1 MATKPAGFFTVATLD
16 DFDAGDRIGDPTK
29 IAFPDVPNGLIP
41 GDPAAPE
48 HLNYAFN
55 ILGDWSVWLFA
66 GSNLAGLDSH
76 IIETDSG
83 GAAFVAAAT
92 LGGTGS
98 GSFTLRI
105 TENAGATAVV
115 ILASNS
121 SGGDVLSATVTG
133 GAGNPIDAKVEGVGT
148 GAAVLARQNNAAAPS
163 ASAVDALV
171 TGNGPAIV
179 SEAQGTGPAV
189 RAIRKDDGGPAV
201 SCESAG
207 VTAPSRGTLFLE
219 PHATNPFAPLDG
231 DVWKVPGV
239 TGFGRGQ
246 LRVRDLDG
254 ADGGGGAGSMG
265 VWATPGGQ
273 GFEYDESL
281 ANVSESVAVIKDM
294 VSISLDADSGTPG
307 HPAGDYFIE
316 FYCQVRLDVAADVG
330 TKAIVEFHGPS
341 GIIGNRIDMDFNSVN
356 LWKTVS
362 FGPFKYTLAGG
373 PHQFEIKF
381 RSDTNGEEV
390 VCSQARILARGTYG

>member
-1 MATKPAGFFTVATLD
+1 MATKPGGFFTVATLD

-41 GDPAAPE
+41 GDPAASE

-66 GSNLAGLDSH
+66 GSALAGLDSH
-76 IIETDSG
+76 IIETDVDG
-83 GAAFVAAAT
+83 FTKIAAAT
-92 LGGTGS
+92 LGGTAS
-98 GSFTLRI
+98 SSTALRVD
-105 TENAGATAVV
+105 ENSGATSVVV
-115 ILASNS
+115 IVSNA
-121 SGGDVLSATVTG
+121 SGGDGIRATVTG
-133 GAGNPIDAKVEGVGT
+133 GTGQPIDAKVEGTGT
-148 GAAVLARQNNAAAPS
+148 GAAVIARQNNAGAS
-163 ASAVDALV
+163 ASPAVDALV
-171 TGNGPAIV
+171 TGNGPAV
-179 SEAQGTGPAV
+179 LAEAEGTGPAV

-231 DVWKVPGV
+231 DIWKVPGV

-246 LRVRDLDG
+246 LRIRDLDG
-254 ADGGGGAGSMG
+254 ASGGGGAGSMG

-273 GFEYDESL
+273 GFEYDEDL
-281 ANVSESVAVIKDM
+281 GNTTESVAVIKDK
-294 VSISLDADSGTPG
+294 VSISLDSASGTPG

-341 GIIGNRIDMDFNSVN
+341 GIIGNRIDMDFAAVN

-362 FGPFKYTLAGG
+362 FGPYKYTLAGG

-390 VCSQARILARGTYG
+390 VISQARILARGTYG